1 MTGYA
6 LLLRG
11 VNLGGSTALAMAD
24 FRDVLTG
31 LGFTD
36 VTTVL
41 RSGNAVFSAD
51 ARPDAATV
59 EAALAE
65 RTGLRTRCLL
75 LTEADLRAVVDGH
88 PFREVADNGSRMQV
102 FFLDANPDAAVRA
115 EHDPEALDPD
125 RLRVGDR
132 AVYQWCPDGIAKAP
146 NVLSVLDRKW
156 KVLATARNW
165 NTVTKLADLLAQRP
179 TA

>member
-1 MTGYA
+1 MTAYA

-11 VNLGGSTALAMAD
+11 VNLGGSTALAMSD
-24 FRDVLTG
+24 FRDVLTD

-36 VTTVL
+36 VRTVL
-41 RSGNAVFSAD
+41 RSGNAVFSAS
-51 ARPDAATV
+51 ARPDEAAI
-59 EAALAE
+59 EAALAG
-65 RTGLRTRCLL
+65 RGLRTRCLL
-75 LTEADLRAVVDGH
+75 LTEADVQAVIDGH
-88 PFREVADNGSRMQV
+88 PFADVADNGSRMQV

-115 EHDPEALDPD
+115 EHDPEALDPWV
-125 RLRVGDR
+125 RVGDR

-146 NVLSVLDRKW
+146 LVLPMLDRKW

-165 NTVTKLADLLAQRP
+165 NTVAKLVDLLQRP